1 LTLQP
6 VSAAGS
12 QQPILI
18 LKEGTSE
25 SHGSE
30 AWHSNISAATIVAE
44 VVRTSLGPKGMDKML
59 VSSFGDVTITNDG
72 ATILNEME
80 IQHPAAKMMVEIS
93 KTQDKEVGDGTTS
106 VVILA
111 GELLLKA
118 EELLEQR
125 IHPAIIIDGY
135 RGALDQAI
143 QQLDKVAIRVEPT
156 EKDVLSRIA
165 TTSISGKVIAE
176 RKEEISRIVVEAL
189 LNVATK
195 ERDGYKVDI
204 DNVKIQKKAGESV
217 SETSLVK
224 GIIID
229 KEVVNASM
237 PKTVE
242 NSRIALL
249 DCALEIK
256 KTEFTEKINIES
268 PDKIKAF
275 MDEEASMLKGMVDR
289 ITKAGANV
297 VVCQKGIDDLVQQFL
312 ARNGVLAVRR
322 AKKSDLEALSKATGG
337 KIITNLEDLSAKDLG
352 AAKLTA
358 ERKVSGEKWVFVE
371 GCKNPKAVTILAR
384 GGTKRLVDEVER
396 SMHDAIM
403 VVKDVI
409 EQPQIVAGG
418 GAVEME
424 LSHHVNEWAQSLSG
438 KEQLAALAF
447 AKALEKIPLTLAEN
461 SGLDQVDILTRLR
474 AEHQK
479 GHVWMGIDAFSG
491 NVADMKAL
499 DVVEPVAVKKHLLSS
514 ATEAATMIIKIDDVI
529 AASKMRETGP
539 GPKKG
544 SSEGGEE

>member
-1 LTLQP
+1 
-6 VSAAGS
+6 
-12 QQPILI
+12 LI

-111 GELLLKA
+111 GELLLRA
-118 EELLEQR
+118 EELLEQN

-143 QQLDKVAIRVEPT
+143 QRLDKVAIRVEPT
-156 EKDVLSRIA
+156 DKDVLSRIA

-189 LNVATK
+189 LSVATK

-217 SETSLVK
+217 SETSLVR

-297 VVCQKGIDDLVQQFL
+297 VVCQKGIDDLAQQFL

-352 AAKLTA
+352 IAKLTA

-424 LSHHVNEWAQSLSG
+424 LFHHVNEWAQRLSG

-447 AKALEKIPLTLAEN
+447 AKSLEKIPLTLAEN

-499 DVVEPVAVKKHLLSS
+499 DVVEPVAVKKHLLNS
-514 ATEAATMIIKIDDVI
+514 ATEAATMIIRIDDVI

-544 SSEGGEE
+544 PSEGGEE

>member
-1 LTLQP
+1 MTLQYVP
-6 VSAAGS
+6 SAGG
-12 QQPILI
+12 QQPVLI

-25 SHGSE
+25 SRGSE

-106 VVILA
+106 VVIFA
-111 GELLLKA
+111 GELLLEA
-118 EELLEQR
+118 EELLEQN
-125 IHPAIIIDGY
+125 IHPAIITEGY
-135 RGALDQAI
+135 REALDRAI
-143 QQLDKVAIRVEPT
+143 QQLEKIAISVDPT
-156 EKDVLSRIA
+156 EREVLTRIA
-165 TTSISGKVIAE
+165 TTSVSGKVIAE

-195 ERDGYKVDI
+195 EKDGYKVDI
-204 DNVKIQKKAGESV
+204 DNVKMQKKAGESI

-237 PKTVE
+237 PKIIE
-242 NSRIALL
+242 GSRIALL
-249 DCALEIK
+249 DCALEIE
-256 KTEFTEKINIES
+256 KTEFTEKLNIES
-268 PDKIKAF
+268 PEKIKAF
-275 MDEEASMLKGMVDR
+275 MDEETNMLKSMVDK

-297 VVCQKGIDDLVQQFL
+297 VICQKGVDDLIQQFL
-312 ARNGVLAVRR
+312 ARNEILAVRR
-322 AKKSDLEALSKATGG
+322 AKKSDLEALAKATGG
-337 KIITNLEDLSAKDLG
+337 KVVTNLEDLSSKDLG
-352 AAKLTA
+352 TANLTV
-358 ERKVSGEKWVFVE
+358 ERKVGGEKWVFIE
-371 GCKNPKAVTILAR
+371 GCKNPKAVTILVR

-396 SMHDAIM
+396 SIHDAIM
-403 VVKDVI
+403 VVKDVM

-418 GAVEME
+418 GAVEIE

-461 SGLDQVDILTRLR
+461 SGLDQVDILTKLR

-479 GHVWMGIDAFSG
+479 GKVWAGIDAVSG
-491 NVADMKAL
+491 AVADMKAL
-499 DVVEPVAVKKHLLSS
+499 NVVEPVAVKKHLISS

-529 AASKMRETGP
+529 AASKMKEP
-539 GPKKG
+539 GPSPRKG
-544 SSEGGEE
+544 PAEGGEE

>member
-1 LTLQP
+1 M
-6 VSAAGS
+6 
-12 QQPILI
+12 
-18 LKEGTSE
+18 KEGSSE
-25 SHGSE
+25 SRGSE

-72 ATILNEME
+72 ATILSEME

-118 EELLEQR
+118 EELLEQK
-125 IHPAIIIDGY
+125 IHPAIITDGY
-135 RGALDQAI
+135 REA
-143 QQLDKVAIRVEPT
+143 
-156 EKDVLSRIA
+156 LSRAIERLDRISVKVVPTDRETLNKIA

-176 RKEEISRIVVEAL
+176 RKEISKIVVEAL
-189 LNVATK
+189 LDVATK
-195 ERDGYKVDI
+195 GKDGYKVDI
-204 DNVKIQKKAGESV
+204 DSVKIQKKAGESV

-237 PKTVE
+237 PKNVE
-242 NSRIALL
+242 NSKIALL
-249 DCALEIK
+249 DCALEIE
-256 KTEFTEKINIES
+256 KTEFTEKLNIES

-275 MDEEASMLKGMVDR
+275 MDEEADMLRNMVDR
-289 ITKAGANV
+289 IARTGANV
-297 VVCQKGIDDLVQQFL
+297 VICQKGIDDLVQQFL
-312 ARNGVLAVRR
+312 ARNGILAVRR
-322 AKKSDLEALSKATGG
+322 AKKSDLEAISKATGG
-337 KIITNLEDLSAKDLG
+337 KVVTNLEDLSEKDLG
-352 AAKLTA
+352 NARLTV
-358 ERKVSGEKWVFVE
+358 ERKVGGERWVFIE
-371 GCKNPKAVTILAR
+371 GCRNPKAVTILAR

-396 SMHDAIM
+396 SIHDAIM

-424 LSHHVNEWAQSLSG
+424 LSSNVNEWAQSLSG

-447 AKALEKIPLTLAEN
+447 ARALEKIPLTLAEN
-461 SGLDQVDILTRLR
+461 SGLDQVNILTRLR

-479 GHVWMGIDAFSG
+479 GRIWTGIDAVSG
-491 NVADMKAL
+491 RVADMEAL
-499 DVVEPVAVKKHLLSS
+499 NVVEPVAVKRHLLNS
-514 ATEAATMIIKIDDVI
+514 ATEAATMILKIDDI
-529 AASKMRETGP
+529 ISASKMKEPSP
-539 GPKKG
+539 GPKEG
-544 SSEGGEE
+544 PSEGGEE

>member
-1 LTLQP
+1 MTLQSVP
-6 VSAAGS
+6 TARG

-25 SHGSE
+25 SRGSE
-30 AWHSNISAATIVAE
+30 AWHSNISAATMVAE
-44 VVRTSLGPKGMDKML
+44 VVQTSLGPKGMDKML

-118 EELLEQR
+118 EELLEQN

-135 RGALDQAI
+135 REALERAI
-143 QQLDKVAIRVEPT
+143 QQLEKMAIRVEPT
-156 EKDVLSRIA
+156 EREILNRIA
-165 TTSISGKVIAE
+165 ITSVSGKVISE

-189 LNVATK
+189 VNVATK
-195 ERDGYKVDI
+195 EKGEYKVDI
-204 DNVKIQKKAGESV
+204 DNVKIQKKAGESI
-217 SETSLVK
+217 SETSLVN

-237 PKTVE
+237 PKIVE

-249 DCALEIK
+249 DCALEIE
-256 KTEFTEKINIES
+256 KTEFTEKLSIES
-268 PDKIKAF
+268 PEKIKAF
-275 MDEEASMLKGMVDR
+275 MEEEASMLKGMVDK

-297 VVCQKGIDDLVQQFL
+297 AICQKGIDDLVQQFL

-322 AKKSDLEALSKATGG
+322 AKKSDLEALAKATGG
-337 KIITNLEDLSAKDLG
+337 KVVTNLEDLSTKDLG
-352 AAKLTA
+352 VAKLTV
-358 ERKVSGEKWVFVE
+358 ERKVGGEKWVFIE
-371 GCKNPKAVTILAR
+371 GCKNPKAVPILVR
-384 GGTKRLVDEVER
+384 GGTKRLIDEVER
-396 SMHDAIM
+396 SIHDAIM
-403 VVKDVI
+403 VVKDVM

-424 LSHHVNEWAQSLSG
+424 LSHHVNEWAQTLSG

-461 SGLDQVDILTRLR
+461 SGLDQVNILTRLR
-474 AEHQK
+474 ADHQK
-479 GHVWMGIDAFSG
+479 GKVWMGIDAFSG
-491 NVADMKAL
+491 EVADMKAL
-499 DVVEPVAVKKHLLSS
+499 NVVEPVAVKKHLLSS

-529 AASKMRETGP
+529 ASSKMKETGQ
-539 GPKKG
+539 GQKKG
-544 SSEGGEE
+544 PSEGGEE